1 VNPMRDL
8 LLAASRSAWL
18 RDRAMRAPFVRR
30 AARRFMPGERLDDA
44 LDAAAALRPAGMP
57 SILTCLGENV
67 TRPEEAAAVA
77 AHYLEAFD
85 SAAARG
91 LDVEISV
98 KLTQLGLDLGQDL
111 AAGHVATLAER
122 AARHR
127 SRLWID
133 MEDSSC
139 TDATL
144 AVYHALRPAHP
155 TLGICLQAY
164 LRRTEEDLESLLPL
178 APAVRIV
185 KGAYREP
192 PEKAF
197 PRKAD
202 VDESFFRLGARLLSP
217 GAVAAG
223 AWTVAGTHDP
233 ILIGRL
239 QAHAA
244 SAGLPRDAF
253 EFDLLYGIRRDLQ
266 QNLARDGW
274 RVRILIS
281 YGSSW
286 FPWYMRRLA
295 ERPANLW
302 FVARG
307 LLSG

>member
-1 VNPMRDL
+1 MNPMRTL

-18 RDRAMRAPFVRR
+18 RDRAMRTAFVRR
-30 AARRFMPGERLDDA
+30 ASRRFMPGERLDDA
-44 LDAAAALRPAGMP
+44 LDAAAALVP
-57 SILTCLGENV
+57 SRLATVLTCLGENV
-67 TRPEEAAAVA
+67 TRPEEAAAVSS
-77 AHYLEAFD
+77 HYLEAFER
-85 SAAARG
+85 AAGRG

-98 KLTQLGLDLGQDL
+98 KLTQLGLDLGENI
-111 AAGHVATLAER
+111 AAGHVATLAQA

-144 AVYHALRPAHP
+144 AIYRTLRPAHP
-155 TLGICLQAY
+155 ALGICLQSY
-164 LRRTEEDLESLLPL
+164 LRRTASDLESLLPL
-178 APAVRIV
+178 APAVRLV

-217 GAVAAG
+217 GVAEAG
-223 AWTVAGTHDP
+223 TWTVLGTHDP
-233 ILIGRL
+233 ALISRL

-244 SAGLPRDAF
+244 SAGLRRESF

-266 QNLARDGW
+266 ESLARDGW
-274 RVRILIS
+274 RVRVLIS

-307 LLSG
+307 IFSG